1 MPRGVKKVAEAIE
14 EVKVEEAV
22 AEEAKEEKVEEVAAE
37 EPKVEEVAAEE
48 APAEE
53 VAPEEDQGPAP
64 EVIEEAPAAEEV
76 KEAPE
81 KEEQKPVE
89 SADGTWKFVENLRIY
104 PRVTD
109 LAVTTVITGNVK
121 VIGEVRGLKKIQ
133 YMKHGFGLVEA
144 LTDAL

>member
-1 MPRGVKKVAEAIE
+1 MPRGVKKVAEITE

-22 AEEAKEEKVEEVAAE
+22 AEAPAEEVKEEKVEEAAVA
-37 EPKVEEVAAEE
+37 E

-53 VAPEEDQGPAP
+53 PVAEEAAP
-64 EVIEEAPAAEEV
+64 EVAEEVPAEEVKEEPKKEEKKAEKEEAPAA
-76 KEAPE
+76 
-81 KEEQKPVE
+81 
-89 SADGTWKFVENLRIY
+89 SADGEWKFVENLRIY

-133 YMKHGFGLVEA
+133 YMKHGFGLVDA